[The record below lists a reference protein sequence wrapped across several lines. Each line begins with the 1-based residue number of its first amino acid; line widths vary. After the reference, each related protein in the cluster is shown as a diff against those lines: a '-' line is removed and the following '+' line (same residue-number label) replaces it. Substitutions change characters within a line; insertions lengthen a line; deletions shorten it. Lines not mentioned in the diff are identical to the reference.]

1 MFPHCA
7 TPAKHW
13 RALAKEAL
21 VIADQ
26 MSDPD
31 AEEVMWRLALRYE
44 RMAKQADCPPNRPDQ
59 SRLLPIGSKILSP

>member
-1 MFPHCA
+1 MFSSYA
-7 TPAKHW
+7 TPARHW

-21 VIADQ
+21 AIADQ

-44 RMAKQADCPPNRPDQ
+44 RMAKQADCALNRDTRA
-59 SRLLPIGSKILSP
+59 RLLPIGSHVLPR

>member
-1 MFPHCA
+1 MLSSYAAPS
-7 TPAKHW
+7 KHW

-21 VIADQ
+21 SIADQ

-44 RMAKQADCPPNRPDQ
+44 RMAKQADCPFNRDTR
-59 SRLLPIGSKILSP
+59 SRLLPIGSNVLPR